1 MINTHGMQPSD
12 RQIIDALLA
21 RDGQVTHDFFFVWC
35 RPLFYS
41 LIRKIFDYE
50 VDYDEL
56 VNELYL
62 HLMENDGRRLRSFQ
76 GRSSIYQW
84 LKCVSTRF
92 FLERRDGG
100 QVIEDSSSE
109 PLYPVDEPIFEPMEA
124 DADRADFRR
133 LLALVRN
140 DRYRLVL
147 QRLLLEGVAYKDLAA
162 ELHVSLANLYNIK
175 KRAWA
180 EFTAIAFKEFGNG

>member
-1 MINTHGMQPSD
+1 MQPAD
-12 RQIIDALLA
+12 RQILDSLLA
-21 RDGQVTHDFFFVWC
+21 RDEQVTRDFFFVWC

-41 LIRKIFDYE
+41 LIRKVFHFE

-56 VNELYL
+56 VNELYV

-76 GRSSIYQW
+76 GRSTIYQW
-84 LKCVSTRF
+84 LKCVATRF
-92 FLERRDGG
+92 FLEMRDGG

-109 PLYPVDEPIFEPMEA
+109 PLYPVDEPTFEPMEENVA
-124 DADRADFRR
+124 REDFKR
-133 LLALVRN
+133 LLALMRN

-147 QRLLLEGVAYKDLAA
+147 QRLFLEGVPYKDLAA
-162 ELHVSLANLYNIK
+162 ELQVSLANLYNIK

-180 EFTAIAFKEFGNG
+180 EFMAIALKEFGNG